1 MIPIHSH
8 DILRNLKY
16 NFLSRAKPL
25 KADDWSGAMK
35 LLVSLEIS
43 ERIAEDKVI
52 MHANNHERINIRYL
66 KWLFL

>member
-1 MIPIHSH
+1 LIPIHSQ
-8 DILRNLKY
+8 DIFRNFKY
-16 NFLSRAKPL
+16 NFLSRAKSL

-52 MHANNHERINIRYL
+52 MHANNHERINIQYL